1 MAPWHLPWSTFGAF
15 VVLAVTI
22 ALAILWA
29 VWDRRRAVRRSAA
42 RRDRKG
48 RP

>member
-15 VVLAVTI
+15 VVLVATIVLAVVWA
-22 ALAILWA
+22 AL
-29 VWDRRRAVRRSAA
+29 DRRREAD
-42 RRDRKG
+42 RDRKG